1 VKDLELDRLKDKLAR
16 VADRE
21 REVAA
26 HNRVILQRLRTGDAS
41 ALPAWPND
49 RTPTKKSTHL
59 SNVTTTSSKGSDP
72 VTKAVTVS
80 DLVNA
85 FETQRLELFS
95 RNKEL
100 ELQVQNL
107 LHKLKDLQSDWDGK
121 VLSIDHPSDFDA
133 DITRSMVSEDYNS
146 NGSSSINPSSVLTP
160 TARQMYDKMLQ
171 QTEQLEY
178 LTRQLE
184 VSRALGSEKD
194 EMLNAFRVRAS
205 ELHEE
210 IENLRLQLDSR
221 PTVRQWT
228 QAQRERESLEER
240 LHDLI
245 LLRGESSEIAMWR
258 KHLSTSERIKVDRR
272 NHELGLWLLDSLPKT
287 TMKEVL
293 QAVCR
298 ELDITEISEIQPS
311 LVKLKAVVKA
321 VPRMERYSTVQYRQ
335 LVLLKIDT
343 PALCVN

>member
-59 SNVTTTSSKGSDP
+59 SNVPTTSSKGSDP

-210 IENLRLQLDSR
+210 IESLRLQLDSR

-343 PALCVN
+343 PVLCVN

>member
-1 VKDLELDRLKDKLAR
+1 MKDLELDRLKDKLAR

-72 VTKAVTVS
+72 VTRAVTVS

-133 DITRSMVSEDYNS
+133 DITRSMLSEDNSNQPSSS

-171 QTEQLEY
+171 QTDQLEY

-258 KHLSTSERIKVDRR
+258 KHLSTSDRIKVDRR

-321 VPRMERYSTVQYRQ
+321 VPRMERYSIYSLYTRGV
-335 LVLLKIDT
+335 VED
-343 PALCVN
+343 

>member
-1 VKDLELDRLKDKLAR
+1 MKDLELDRLKDKLAR

-146 NGSSSINPSSVLTP
+146 NGSSPINPSSVLTP

-343 PALCVN
+343 PVLCVH